1 MGVMHYFEVLIGRED
16 VKNPKPHPEPVNK
29 ALEAMKKE
37 KRNAWLV
44 GDTPM
49 DILAAK
55 AAGIGAVGVTS
66 GYADISQLRVHDV
79 PVTAHALDAVKFI
92 TAL

>member
-1 MGVMHYFEVLIGRED
+1 MHYFETLIGRED
-16 VKNPKPHPEPVNK
+16 VTHPKPHPEPVLK
-29 ALEAMKKE
+29 ALAAMNKDN
-37 KRNAWLV
+37 RNAWLV

-66 GYADISQLRVHDV
+66 GYADITQLRVHNV
-79 PVTAHALDAVKFI
+79 PVTSHALDAVKFI